1 MGSFGERLRREREM
15 RGITLDEIAES
26 TKISRRH
33 LESLEKED
41 FDSLPGGI
49 FNRGFVR
56 SYARYLGIDEDQAV
70 TDYAA
75 AAAEPAEA
83 ENRFPIAVPEPDPE
97 LNPRR
102 SGLPLIL
109 ALLALVAVLAIFWAR
124 TRSRSTE
131 NAEAGAGTAA
141 ASTPGAARSP
151 ALPASNA
158 VPNPTPGA
166 LPTVAGADPAATPPP
181 AIAGRAAS
189 PNQGAVVVEPVA
201 SPGTAQSPERVFSV
215 KVRAKEDA
223 WVNLTADG
231 KTMISRVLSAG
242 EEQSFHAGKRIVF
255 TTGNAGGVDVSFNGK
270 GLGTIGNESE
280 KRVLTF
286 TPSGLVQ

>member
-56 SYARYLGIDEDQAV
+56 SYARYLGIDEDQAA

-75 AAAEPAEA
+75 AAAEPVET
-83 ENRFPIAVPEPDPE
+83 EEKFPLTIPAPDPE

-102 SGLPLIL
+102 STLPLIL
-109 ALLALVAVLAIFWAR
+109 ALVALVGVLAIFWAR
-124 TRSRSTE
+124 NRSHSGE
-131 NAEAGAGTAA
+131 SQEPAAGT
-141 ASTPGAARSP
+141 TAARSP
-151 ALPASNA
+151 APMSPTETPAAPLA
-158 VPNPTPGA
+158 VPEPELRPSPAPVRASSVTSPKQAETNLPPSTLPGS
-166 LPTVAGADPAATPPP
+166 
-181 AIAGRAAS
+181 AS
-189 PNQGAVVVEPVA
+189 PPERMFLVVV
-201 SPGTAQSPERVFSV
+201 
-215 KVRAKEDA
+215 KAKEDA

-231 KTMISRVLSAG
+231 KTVISRVLAAG
-242 EEQSFHAGKRIVF
+242 EQQSFHAGKRIVF

-270 GLGTIGNESE
+270 DLGAIGNESE
-280 KRVLTF
+280 KRILTF